1 MRWLGRHRVTVL
13 VVAAAVVAVAVS
25 AWLGRHDRSYAG
37 ALDPRNPDGGGAQAV
52 ARVLDREGVA
62 VEVVR
67 SADAFDRATADA
79 STTIVVTSSGN
90 LGRSTTAR
98 LLQHQGE
105 ADLVVVAPG
114 PQLVREL
121 GVASFPA
128 TTDPDGPVAAGCP
141 AYDGLAVRVDT
152 AEAYP
157 APTAAS
163 AAEAASWSP
172 SPGPGSRCSGRR
184 RVLSNDQILE
194 RDNAA
199 VALRL
204 LGQRDRLVWYVP
216 RSPTWP
222 ATTASSVDSLL
233 PDVDRGRDC
242 GCCSRSAWRGRVA
255 RATPGAAVDR
265 AAPGLGQGDRD
276 DAQPGPALPTR
287 RRPASCRGVAA
298 LRGPGRARRTPAAR
312 RARSM
317 PTAGAGRGAR
327 TGRRRRDRGPDRTP
341 RAPTRA
347 TDRELVSLA
356 EQLAELDREVR
367 RPMTAPHRCCE

>member
-1 MRWLGRHRVTVL
+1 MVL

-128 TTDPDGPVAAGCP
+128 TTDPGGPVAAGCP

-152 AEAYP
+152 AEAYRTDGCFRGRGGVLVAEPRAGLTLLGAP
-157 APTAAS
+157 ALLT
-163 AAEAASWSP
+163 
-172 SPGPGSRCSGRR
+172 
-184 RVLSNDQILE
+184 NDQILDS
-194 RDNAA
+194 DNAA

-204 LGQRDRLVWYVP
+204 LGQRQRLIWYVP
-216 RSPTWP
+216 
-222 ATTASSVDSLL
+222 ALADLAGADSVSIDSLL
-233 PDVDRGRDC
+233 PDWIGPGLWLLLAVGVAAV
-242 GCCSRSAWRGRVA
+242 GWRGRRLGPLSTEPLPVSIKAIETTRNLGRLYRRAGDRRHAAESLRSAA
-255 RATPGAAVDR
+255 RAGLAERLRLPRQVD
-265 AAPGLGQGDRD
+265 ADRLVED
-276 DAQPGPALPTR
+276 
-287 RRPASCRGVAA
+287 VA
-298 LRGPGRARRTPAAR
+298 
-312 RARSM
+312 
-317 PTAGAGRGAR
+317 AR
-327 TGRRRRDRGPDRTP
+327 TGRPAYEIEALIGP
-341 RAPTRA
+341 RALPPGD
-347 TDRELVSLA
+347 DRQLASLA
-356 EQLAELDREVR
+356 QQLTELDREVSPR
-367 RPMTAPHRCCE
+367 